1 MSYTA
6 TIKSVDDSV
15 GVIYH
20 TLEELDQLDNT
31 VFLFAG
37 YNGMF
42 LGEHG
47 MTDKRAMHEPSI
59 REPLLARYP
68 GLIQPGTVIRGQ
80 GLNVDVA
87 PSIVELAGA
96 SPLPDIQGRSWV
108 SLLKGANPGWRSS
121 LHSARVPVLMLW

>member
-1 MSYTA
+1 MAFREKFPDRSAGSVLEWDRFVTSYTA

-31 VFLFAG
+31 LFLFAG
-37 YNGMF
+37 DNGMF

-59 REPLLARYP
+59 RVPLLARYP
-68 GLIQPGTVIRGQ
+68 
-80 GLNVDVA
+80 D
-87 PSIVELAGA
+87 
-96 SPLPDIQGRSWV
+96 
-108 SLLKGANPGWRSS
+108 
-121 LHSARVPVLMLW
+121 